1 MYYITLTGSTF
12 VCLFSSCHA
21 CKADLN
27 SNQLIGDWVR
37 ILGEVVRYTVLIVD
51 VCAKRWAFFPVITL
65 LLEHPAGLFQPL
77 QPQRLQCS
85 IHPTVQNAWM
95 EGKKNTSMCKV

>member
-1 MYYITLTGSTF
+1 MYYITLTGSMF

-37 ILGEVVRYTVLIVD
+37 ILGEVVRVTGNKKKKEREIHCVD
-51 VCAKRWAFFPVITL
+51 CGCL
-65 LLEHPAGLFQPL
+65 
-77 QPQRLQCS
+77 C
-85 IHPTVQNAWM
+85 
-95 EGKKNTSMCKV
+95 